1 MTQCQWHNV
10 TMTQC
15 QWHNITKT
23 QCQWHNVTM
32 SVTHGQ
38 RETAWRNNDKTDTWT
53 KRDDSYRWRFR
64 PMFAGGPALLPEE
77 NKWFPDQNQ
86 IHGLKERKFVQFAAA
101 SPSNEQI
108 YAIYNLHPWINYR
121 WQIVAVIFC
130 WFAEDLFCK
139 LWFQWFGGIWL
150 DCHVENSHKKYI
162 KLSWESNKTPFCLSR
177 WG

>member
-10 TMTQC
+10 SDTMS
-15 QWHNITKT
+15 
-23 QCQWHNVTM
+23 QWHNVSDTM
-32 SVTHGQ
+32 SQWHNVSDTWTK
-38 RETAWRNNDKTDTWT
+38 RDWETMIKWT
-53 KRDDSYRWRFR
+53 KRDDSYRWQFR

-86 IHGLKERKFVQFAAA
+86 IHGLKERKFVQFAGA
-101 SPSNEQI
+101 SQSNEQI

-130 WFAEDLFCK
+130 WFAEHLFCK

-162 KLSWESNKTPFCLSR
+162 NLSWESNKTPFC
-177 WG
+177 